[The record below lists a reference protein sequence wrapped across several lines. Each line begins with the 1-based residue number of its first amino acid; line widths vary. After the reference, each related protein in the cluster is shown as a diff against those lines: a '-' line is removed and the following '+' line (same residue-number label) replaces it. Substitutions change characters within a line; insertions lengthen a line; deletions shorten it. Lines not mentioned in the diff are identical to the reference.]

1 VKVDYSILFFFL
13 FILSNINAQNNWQ
26 SALLSIDSS
35 GKITYFADKDGYILP
50 DFSHAGFKGGGIDL
64 PEVATVKTISAI
76 AGTDNTQNI
85 QTAIDYVGSLPK
97 DANGIRGAVLLNA
110 GKYDIY
116 GTIYVKNDGVV
127 LRGVGQ
133 SADTLTSTIIFAR
146 GNTPAQRDVVVLGN
160 SSTQINGKIQ
170 LSGTTS
176 NITDDIVPEGAF
188 SFNVENS
195 SLYIVGD
202 RIIIYHPCTQ
212 AWIDAVNQGGVTYP
226 DPAAP
231 TDPDERWVAGQLPI
245 SYNRFITNISGN
257 KITVDAPVFYS
268 LHKSISQSYCYKP
281 NVTNLIN
288 QVGLENLRIDIETLS
303 GDDENHAWEA
313 SRFKSCENSWAKNCT
328 FIHFGHSG
336 IITEACTRSTFV
348 SCSAIDP
355 VAIITGERM
364 YNFNTYVYSQLNLF
378 SNCYARNGRHHY
390 ISNGTSSTS
399 GNVFL
404 RCTSD
409 SINAVNEGHRQWTQ
423 GMLYDNHKEINLKR
437 DFVLGLYNR
446 VNMGTGHGWAAV
458 HSVLWNCDVTANYGK
473 IALQQP
479 PTGQNYAIG
488 CMAKTI
494 TGNPVSATNFPIG
507 YVEGQNK
514 VGLVPASIYEAQ
526 LASRKSIRTYQIIP
540 TEEKIG
546 LSSTITDN
554 FLNISIKKNNQKAH
568 IQILSSQG
576 KVVNETDFTY
586 DKLKIDISNLPSS
599 VYIINCQI
607 ENQSINSK
615 FIKL

>member
-1 VKVDYSILFFFL
+1 MKSRISILFFL
-13 FILSNINAQNNWQ
+13 LIVLSNIIAQSNWQ
-26 SALLSIDSS
+26 SALLSVESN
-35 GKITYFADKDGYILP
+35 GKLNYLADKDGFFLP
-50 DFSHAGFKGGGIDL
+50 DFSHAGYKGGGVDL
-64 PEVATVKTISAI
+64 PEVPTVKTISAI
-76 AGTDNTQNI
+76 PGTDNTQNI
-85 QTAIDYVGSLPK
+85 QNAINFVGSLPK

-116 GTIYVKNDGVV
+116 GTIYVKYDGVV

-133 SADTLTSTIIFAR
+133 SADTLTSTVIYAR
-146 GNTPAQRDVVVLGN
+146 GNTPVQRDVVVLGY
-160 SSTQINGKIQ
+160 SSTQINGKTQ
-170 LSGTTS
+170 LSGTLS
-176 NITDDIVPEGAF
+176 NITDELVPEGALSF
-188 SFNVENS
+188 SVENG
-195 SLYIVGD
+195 SLYKVGD

-212 AWIDAVNQGGVTYP
+212 NWIDAVNQGGVPYP

-231 TDPDERWVAGQLPI
+231 TDPDERWIAGQLAI
-245 SYNRFITNISGN
+245 SYNRFITSISGN
-257 KITVDAPVFYS
+257 KIKVDAPIFYS
-268 LHKSISQSYCYKP
+268 LNKSISQCYCYKP
-281 NVTNLIN
+281 NLTNLIN
-288 QVGLENLRIDIETLS
+288 QVGLENLRIDIETLG

-313 SRFKSCENSWAKNCT
+313 SRFKSCENSWAENCT

-348 SCSAIDP
+348 ACSAIDP

-378 SNCYARNGRHHY
+378 TNCYARNGRHHY

-404 RCTSD
+404 RCISD
-409 SINAVNEGHRQWTQ
+409 STNAVNEGHRQWTQ

-458 HSVLWNCDVTANYGK
+458 HSVLWNCDVTSSYGK

-494 TGNPVSATNFPIG
+494 TGNPYSVTNFPIG

-514 VGLVPASIYEAQ
+514 TGLMPASIYEAQ
-526 LASRKSIRTYQIIP
+526 LAARKSITTNQFIP
-540 TEEKIG
+540 TENKMGFTSI
-546 LSSTITDN
+546 LSANSLYIN
-554 FLNISIKKNNQKAH
+554 LKNNSQQAH

-576 KVVNETDFTY
+576 KVVHDTVSSSDN
-586 DKLKIDISNLPSS
+586 LKINIANLPPA
-599 VYIINCQI
+599 VYVINCRI
-607 ENQSINSK
+607 ENQVFHSK

>member
-1 VKVDYSILFFFL
+1 
-13 FILSNINAQNNWQ
+13 
-26 SALLSIDSS
+26 
-35 GKITYFADKDGYILP
+35 
-50 DFSHAGFKGGGIDL
+50 
-64 PEVATVKTISAI
+64 VKTISAI
-76 AGTDNTQNI
+76 PGTDNTQNI
-85 QTAIDYVGSLPK
+85 QNAINFVGSLPK

-116 GTIYVKNDGVV
+116 GTIYVKYDGVV

-133 SADTLTSTIIFAR
+133 SADTLTSTVIYAR
-146 GNTPAQRDVVVLGN
+146 GNSPVQRDVVVLGY
-160 SSTQINGKIQ
+160 SSTQINGKTQ
-170 LSGTTS
+170 LSGTLS
-176 NITDDIVPEGAF
+176 NITDELVPEGAF
-188 SFNVENS
+188 SFSVENG
-195 SLYIVGD
+195 SLYKVGD

-212 AWIDAVNQGGVTYP
+212 NWIDAVNQGGVPYP

-231 TDPDERWVAGQLPI
+231 TDPDERWIAGQLAI
-245 SYNRFITNISGN
+245 SYNRFITSISGN
-257 KITVDAPVFYS
+257 KITVDAPIFYS
-268 LHKSISQSYCYKP
+268 LNKSISQCYCYKP
-281 NVTNLIN
+281 NLTNLIN
-288 QVGLENLRIDIETLS
+288 QVGLENLRIDIETLG

-348 SCSAIDP
+348 ACSAIDP

-378 SNCYARNGRHHY
+378 TNCYARNGRHHY

-404 RCTSD
+404 RCISD
-409 SINAVNEGHRQWTQ
+409 STNAVNEGHRQWTQ

-458 HSVLWNCDVTANYGK
+458 HSVLWNCDVTSSYGK

-494 TGNPVSATNFPIG
+494 TGNPYSVTNFPIG

-514 VGLVPASIYEAQ
+514 TGLMPASIYEAQ
-526 LASRKSIRTYQIIP
+526 LAARKTITTNQLIP
-540 TEEKIG
+540 TENKTGFSSI
-546 LSSTITDN
+546 LSANSLYIN
-554 FLNISIKKNNQKAH
+554 LKNNSQQAH

-576 KVVNETDFTY
+576 KVVHDTVSSSDN
-586 DKLKIDISNLPSS
+586 LKINIANLPPA
-599 VYIINCQI
+599 VYVINCRI
-607 ENQSINSK
+607 ENQFFHSK

>member
-1 VKVDYSILFFFL
+1 MKVDYSILFMLL
-13 FILSNINAQNNWQ
+13 FTLNNIMAQSNWQ
-26 SALLSIDSS
+26 SALLSIDSNR
-35 GKITYFADKDGYILP
+35 KLTYIADKDGFFLP
-50 DFSHAGFKGGGIDL
+50 DFSHAGYKGGGVDL
-64 PEVATVKTISAI
+64 PEIATVKTISAI
-76 AGTDNTQNI
+76 PGTDNTQNI
-85 QTAIDYVGSLPK
+85 QAAIDYVGSLPK

-116 GTIYVKNDGVV
+116 GTIYVKYDGVV

-133 SADTLTSTIIFAR
+133 SADTLTSTVIFAR
-146 GNTPAQRDVVVLGN
+146 GNTPAQRDVVVLGY
-160 SSTQINGKIQ
+160 SSSQINGKTQ

-176 NITDDIVPEGAF
+176 NITDEVVPEGAF
-188 SFNVENS
+188 CFSVENS
-195 SLYIVGD
+195 SLYKVGD

-212 AWIDAVNQGGVTYP
+212 TWIDAVNQGGVPYP

-231 TDPDERWVAGQLPI
+231 TDPDERWIAGQLPI

-268 LHKSISQSYCYKP
+268 LNKSISQSYCYKP

-288 QVGLENLRIDIETLS
+288 QVGLENLRIDIETLG

-378 SNCYARNGRHHY
+378 SNCYSRNGRHHY

-404 RCTSD
+404 RCISD

-473 IALQQP
+473 VALQQP

-514 VGLVPASIYEAQ
+514 AGLVPTSIYEAQ
-526 LASRKSIRTYQIIP
+526 LAARKPISTHQIIQ

-546 LSSTITDN
+546 LSTSITDN
-554 FLNISIKKNNQKAH
+554 FLNISFKKNNQKAH

-576 KVVNETDFTY
+576 KVIRETDSTLSFI
-586 DKLKIDISNLPSS
+586 KINVRDFPSG
-599 VYIINCQI
+599 VYIINCRI

>member
-1 VKVDYSILFFFL
+1 MKSRISILFFL
-13 FILSNINAQNNWQ
+13 LIVLSNIIAQSNWQ
-26 SALLSIDSS
+26 SALLSVESN
-35 GKITYFADKDGYILP
+35 GKLNYLADKDGFFLP
-50 DFSHAGFKGGGIDL
+50 DFSHAGYKGGGVDL
-64 PEVATVKTISAI
+64 PEVPTVKTISAI
-76 AGTDNTQNI
+76 PGTDNTQNI
-85 QTAIDYVGSLPK
+85 QNAINFVGSLPK

-116 GTIYVKNDGVV
+116 GTIYVKYDGVV

-133 SADTLTSTIIFAR
+133 SADTLTSTVIYAR
-146 GNTPAQRDVVVLGN
+146 GNTPVQRDVVVLGY
-160 SSTQINGKIQ
+160 SSAQINGKTQ
-170 LSGTTS
+170 LSGTLS
-176 NITDDIVPEGAF
+176 NITDELVPEGAF
-188 SFNVENS
+188 SFSVENG
-195 SLYIVGD
+195 SLYKVGD

-212 AWIDAVNQGGVTYP
+212 NWIDAVNQGGVPYP

-231 TDPDERWVAGQLPI
+231 TDPDERWIAGQLAI
-245 SYNRFITNISGN
+245 SYNRFITCISGN
-257 KITVDAPVFYS
+257 KITVDAPIFYS
-268 LHKSISQSYCYKP
+268 LNKSISQCYCYKP
-281 NVTNLIN
+281 NLTNLIN
-288 QVGLENLRIDIETLS
+288 QVGLENLRIDIETLG

-348 SCSAIDP
+348 ACSAIDP

-378 SNCYARNGRHHY
+378 TNCYARNGRHHY

-404 RCTSD
+404 RCISD
-409 SINAVNEGHRQWTQ
+409 STNAVNEGHRQWTQ

-458 HSVLWNCDVTANYGK
+458 HSVLWNCDVTSSYGK

-494 TGNPVSATNFPIG
+494 TGNPYSVTNFPIG

-514 VGLVPASIYEAQ
+514 SGLMPASIYEAQ
-526 LASRKSIRTYQIIP
+526 LAARKTINTNQLIP
-540 TEEKIG
+540 TENKTGFSSI
-546 LSSTITDN
+546 LSANSLYIN
-554 FLNISIKKNNQKAH
+554 LKNNSQQAH
-568 IQILSSQG
+568 IQILSLQG
-576 KVVNETDFTY
+576 KVVHDTDSSS
-586 DKLKIDISNLPSS
+586 DNLKINIANLPPA
-599 VYIINCQI
+599 VYVINCRI
-607 ENQSINSK
+607 ENQFFHSK

>member
-1 VKVDYSILFFFL
+1 M
-13 FILSNINAQNNWQ
+13 AQSSWQ
-26 SALLSIDSS
+26 SALLSIDIN
-35 GKITYFADKDGYILP
+35 GRITYNADKDGFILP
-50 DFSHAGFKGGGIDL
+50 DFSHAGYKGGGIDL
-64 PEVATVKTISAI
+64 PEVATVITISAI
-76 AGTDNTQNI
+76 PGTDNTQNI

-97 DANGIRGAVLLNA
+97 NANGIRGAVLLKA

-116 GTIYVKNDGVV
+116 GTIYVKYDGVV

-133 SADTLTSTIIFAR
+133 SADTLTSTVIYAR
-146 GNTPAQRDVVVLGN
+146 GNTPPQRDVVVLGY
-160 SSTQINGKIQ
+160 SSTQINGKTQ
-170 LSGTTS
+170 LSGTLS
-176 NITDDIVPEGAF
+176 NITDDIVPEGAY

-195 SLYIVGD
+195 SLYKVGD

-212 AWIDAVNQGGVTYP
+212 AWIDAVNQGGVPYP

-245 SYNRFITNISGN
+245 SYNRFITNISN
-257 KITVDAPVFYS
+257 NNITVEAPVFYS
-268 LHKSISQSYCYKP
+268 LNKSISQAYCYKP
-281 NVTNLIN
+281 NVTNLVY
-288 QVGLENLRIDIETLS
+288 QVGLENLRIDIETLG

-336 IITEACTRSTFV
+336 IITEACTRSSFM

-364 YNFNTYVYSQLNLF
+364 YNFNTYAYSQLNLF
-378 SNCYARNGRHHY
+378 SNCYASNGRHHY
-390 ISNGTSSTS
+390 ISNGASTTS

-409 SINAVNEGHRQWTQ
+409 STNALSEGHRQWTQ
-423 GMLYDNHKEINLKR
+423 GMLFDNHKEINLKR
-437 DFVLGLYNR
+437 DIVLGLYNR

-458 HSVLWNCDVTANYGK
+458 HSVLWNCDVTSSYGK

-494 TGNPVSATNFPIG
+494 TGNPYTVSNFPIG

-514 VGLVPASIYEAQ
+514 AGLIPSSIYEAQ
-526 LASRKSIRTYQIIP
+526 LAARNGINTNQLIPNDDKTAFSFTY
-540 TEEKIG
+540 TN
-546 LSSTITDN
+546 N
-554 FLNISIKKNNQKAH
+554 FLYINLKNKAQNTH
-568 IQILSSQG
+568 IQIYTSHG
-576 KVVNETDFTY
+576 KVVRETDSTLSFI
-586 DKLKIDISNLPSS
+586 KLNVRDLPSG
-599 VYIINCQI
+599 VYIINCRI
-607 ENQSINSK
+607 ENQSGFSK